1 MKSSRAWPL
10 HHALALFLAGVF
22 ASASAQ
28 TPPASGLPHD
38 LQRISDYVLLVDGKQ
53 VPAKMYQSDRPSA
66 VLVTSSALPSPVLL
80 MGSSASTVTP
90 AAIEEKPGDMVT
102 LRSDTVLTPQGAFHY
117 TDPDI
122 KFTVAG
128 KPAILR
134 VQPPML
140 GLRKADEVTTH
151 NPEYLSS
158 AKAYPVS
165 GQEIAT
171 LQKEGR
177 PVTVRVYYGSWCS
190 HCRKLV
196 PHAIRVEQ
204 ELKGS
209 KIRFDYFGVSP
220 SFTSDPEVRK
230 AVIQSIPTG
239 IVYVNGNEV
248 GRIIGDAAWRSPEAT
263 LRVILAASGATGE
276 GR

>member
-1 MKSSRAWPL
+1 MKSSRTWPL
-10 HHALALFLAGVF
+10 HHALALLLAGVF
-22 ASASAQ
+22 ASAFAQ
-28 TPPASGLPHD
+28 TPPAGLPHD
-38 LQRISDYVLLVDGKQ
+38 LNRISDYVLLVDGKQ
-53 VPAKMYQSDRPSA
+53 VPARMYQSDRPSA

-80 MGSSASTVTP
+80 MGSSASTVTK
-90 AAIEEKPGDMVT
+90 AAVEEKPGDVVT
-102 LRSDTVLTPQGAFHY
+102 LRSDAVLTTQGAFHY

-140 GLRKADEVTTH
+140 GLRQAGEVTTH

-158 AKAYPVS
+158 AKVLPVN
-165 GQEIAT
+165 GQAIAA
-171 LQKEGR
+171 LQKEGL

-190 HCRKLV
+190 HCRRLV
-196 PHAIRVEQ
+196 PHAIRLEQ

-209 KIRFDYFGVSP
+209 KIHFEYFGVP
-220 SFTSDPEVRK
+220 PEFTSDPEVRK

-248 GRIIGDAAWRSPEAT
+248 GRILGDQAWQSPEST
-263 LRVILAASGATGE
+263 LRVILGAGGAGGG

>member
-1 MKSSRAWPL
+1 MKSSRVWQL
-10 HHALALFLAGVF
+10 HYALVLLLAGVF

-28 TPPASGLPHD
+28 TTPPAGLPHD
-38 LQRISDYVLLVDGKQ
+38 LQRISDYFLLVDGEQ

-80 MGSSASTVTP
+80 MGSSASTVTA
-90 AAIEEKPGDMVT
+90 AAIEEKPGDVVT
-102 LRSDTVLTPQGAFHY
+102 LRSDAVLTPQGAFHY

-128 KPAILR
+128 KATILR

-140 GLRKADEVTTH
+140 GLRQAGEVTTH

-158 AKAYPVS
+158 AKVLPVN
-165 GQEIAT
+165 GQAIAA

-190 HCRKLV
+190 HCRRLV
-196 PHAIRVEQ
+196 PHAIRLEQ

-209 KIRFDYFGVSP
+209 KIHFEYFGVSP
-220 SFTSDPEVRK
+220 KFTSDPEVRK

-248 GRIIGDAAWRSPEAT
+248 GRILGDQAWQSPEST
-263 LRVILAASGATGE
+263 LRIILSASGAAGG

>member
-1 MKSSRAWPL
+1 MKSSRIWPL
-10 HHALALFLAGVF
+10 HHALALLLAGAF

-28 TPPASGLPHD
+28 TVQPAGLPHD
-38 LQRISDYVLLVDGKQ
+38 FQRISDYVLLVEGKE
-53 VPAKMYQSDRPSA
+53 VPAKMYQSDRPGA
-66 VLVTSSALPSPVLL
+66 VVVTSSALPSPVLL
-80 MGSSASTVTP
+80 MGSSASTVPP
-90 AAIEEKPGDMVT
+90 AAIEEKPGDVVT
-102 LRSDTVLTPQGAFHY
+102 LRSDAVLTPQGTFHY

-128 KPAILR
+128 KPTILR

-140 GLRKADEVTTH
+140 GLRQAGEVTTH

-158 AKAYPVS
+158 AKALSVN
-165 GQEIAT
+165 GQVIAA

-196 PHAIRVEQ
+196 PHAIRLEQ

-209 KIRFDYFGVSP
+209 KIHFEYFGVPTGFS
-220 SFTSDPEVRK
+220 TDPEARK

-239 IVYVNGNEV
+239 IVYVNGAEA
-248 GRIIGDAAWRSPEAT
+248 GRIVGDAAWVSPEST
-263 LRVILAASGATGE
+263 LRVILGAAAGG
-276 GR
+276 GQ

>member
-1 MKSSRAWPL
+1 MKSLRALQLPG
-10 HHALALFLAGVF
+10 ALLIAGVF

-28 TPPASGLPHD
+28 MIPGAGLPHD
-38 LQRISDYVLLVDGKQ
+38 LQRISDYVLLLDGKQ

-80 MGSSASTVTP
+80 MGSSASTVTL
-90 AAIEEKPGDMVT
+90 AAIEEKPGDVVT
-102 LRSDTVLTPQGAFHY
+102 LRSDAVLTPQGKFQY

-122 KFTVAG
+122 KFSVAG

-140 GLRKADEVTTH
+140 GLRQSGEVTTH

-158 AKAYPVS
+158 AKALSVK
-165 GQEIAT
+165 GEEIAT
-171 LQKEGR
+171 LRKEGR

-190 HCRKLV
+190 HCRRLV
-196 PHAIRVEQ
+196 PHAIRLEQ

-209 KIRFDYFGVSP
+209 KIHFEYFGVSP
-220 SFTSDPEVRK
+220 EFTSDPEVRK

-248 GRIIGDAAWRSPEAT
+248 GRILGDQAWQSPEST
-263 LRVILAASGATGE
+263 LRVILSAGA
-276 GR
+276 R

>member
-1 MKSSRAWPL
+1 MTSSRTWPL
-10 HHALALFLAGVF
+10 HHALALLLAGVF

-28 TPPASGLPHD
+28 PVPPAGLPHD
-38 LQRISDYVLLVDGKQ
+38 LQRISDYVLLVDGKE

-80 MGSSASTVTP
+80 MGSAASTLKA
-90 AAIEEKPGDMVT
+90 AAIEEKPGDVVT
-102 LRSDTVLTPQGAFHY
+102 LRSDAVLTPQGKFQF

-128 KPAILR
+128 KATILR

-140 GLRKADEVTTH
+140 GLRQAGEVTMH

-158 AKAYPVS
+158 AKVLPVN
-165 GQEIAT
+165 GQAIAA

-190 HCRKLV
+190 HCRRLV
-196 PHAIRVEQ
+196 PHAIRLEQ

-209 KIRFDYFGVSP
+209 KIHFEYFGVSP
-220 SFTSDPEVRK
+220 QFTSDPEVRK

-248 GRIIGDAAWRSPEAT
+248 GRILGDQAWQSPEST
-263 LRVILAASGATGE
+263 LRVILSAGGAAGG

>member
-1 MKSSRAWPL
+1 MKSSRTWPL
-10 HHALALFLAGVF
+10 HYTLALLIAGVF

-28 TPPASGLPHD
+28 MIPGAGLPHD

-66 VLVTSSALPSPVLL
+66 VLVTGSPLPPVLL
-80 MGSSASTVTP
+80 MGSSVVTVKP
-90 AAIEEKPGDMVT
+90 AAIEEKPGDLVS
-102 LRSDTVLTPQGAFHY
+102 LRSDAVLTPQGKFQY

-122 KFTVAG
+122 KFSVEGHA
-128 KPAILR
+128 AILR

-140 GLRKADEVTTH
+140 GLRQAGEVTTH
-151 NPEYLSS
+151 NPEYLTS
-158 AKAYPVS
+158 AKALSVK
-165 GQEIAT
+165 GQEIAA

-196 PHAIRVEQ
+196 PHAIRLEQ

-209 KIRFDYFGVSP
+209 KIHFEYFGVP
-220 SFTSDPEVRK
+220 PGFTSDPEARK

-248 GRIIGDAAWRSPEAT
+248 GRILGDQAWQSPEST
-263 LRVILAASGATGE
+263 LRVILSASGAKGG

>member
-1 MKSSRAWPL
+1 MTSSRTWPL
-10 HHALALFLAGVF
+10 HLALALLIAGIF

-28 TPPASGLPHD
+28 MIPGAGLPHD

-66 VLVTSSALPSPVLL
+66 VLVTSAALPSPVLL
-80 MGSSASTVTP
+80 MGSSASTVKP
-90 AAIEEKPGDMVT
+90 AAIEEKPGDVVT
-102 LRSDTVLTPQGAFHY
+102 LRSDAVLTPQGAFHY

-128 KPAILR
+128 KPTILR

-140 GLRKADEVTTH
+140 GLRQAGEVTTH

-158 AKAYPVS
+158 AKTLAVN
-165 GQEIAT
+165 GQDLAT
-171 LQKEGR
+171 LRKEGR
-177 PVTVRVYYGSWCS
+177 PVTMRVYYGSWCS

-196 PHAIRVEQ
+196 PHAIRLEQ

-209 KIRFDYFGVSP
+209 KIHFEYFGVP
-220 SFTSDPEVRK
+220 TGFTSDPEVRK

-239 IVYVNGNEV
+239 IVYINGNEV
-248 GRIIGDAAWRSPEAT
+248 GRILGDQAWQSPEST
-263 LRVILAASGATGE
+263 LRVILSASS
-276 GR
+276 R